1 MNILFLTKEF
11 GIGGLEIVTATL
23 ANKFHSEGHNVV
35 VWSFSKENNDSK
47 ARLLESIKVENGN
60 GVRISS
66 HNVKALRKV
75 LLKYKIDVVINQWG
89 LPFTFT
95 YMLNKSAKGI
105 RPRTIAVYHNDP
117 SKNSRIQG
125 VDIDIAKTNNDIK
138 IFLLKIKRLIY
149 KAVTSASMRYVY
161 KHSDSYILLSR
172 SYIEEFK
179 KFTGFSN
186 TSKLSIITNPITIDT
201 TNFVFDVSKKGKDVI
216 YVGRLD
222 PNQKRVRRVLEAW
235 ALIENRHP
243 NWTLRIIG
251 EGEERKE
258 LERKIE
264 HYPLRSVRL
273 EGVNYPRRFY
283 EKASFLLLTSEYEG
297 FPLVLAECMSFGVVP
312 IVLGSYSAVHD
323 IIEDGKDGYII
334 PYSKQKGFVAKD
346 MADKLEYLM
355 NNKEKRNVMAI
366 AAIEKSKKFSIDKI
380 YNNWMEVLSGN
391 ESIIPHKLHFC
402 WLGGGKMNHILSRC
416 VKTFPRI
423 GDVEIICWNNDSILD
438 VKNAYVRNMIAQK
451 KWAFVSDYIRLKVL
465 YEHGGIYL
473 DTDVQVCKRIPNDF
487 FNADM
492 VLGYAYDDIVST
504 AFIMVKPHHPFI
516 KYLLDK
522 MDEFN
527 DNDVVVNNG
536 FVTNAL
542 LEYYPD
548 FVLDGNYQEFAPKNY
563 IYPRYFFDS
572 ATYKKEG
579 GYTIHH
585 GVGSWSKPKWLIL
598 CWLRPYVKLL
608 RFYVKP
614 FGVWYQERVNKKMV
628 ARSGRFLE
636 IYKKNNKGII

>member
-35 VWSFSKENNDSK
+35 IWSFSKENNDSK
-47 ARLLESIKVENGN
+47 ARLLENIKVKNGN

-89 LPFTFT
+89 LPFTFA

-117 SKNSRIQG
+117 SKNSRTQG

-138 IFLLKIKRLIY
+138 IFLLKIKRHIY

-179 KFTGFSN
+179 KFTGISN

-258 LERKIE
+258 LERMIV

-273 EGVNYPRRFY
+273 EGINYPRRFY

-366 AAIEKSKKFSIDKI
+366 AAIEKSKKFSIEKI

-423 GDVEIICWNNDSILD
+423 GDVEITCWNNDSILD

-473 DTDVQVCKRIPNDF
+473 DTDVQVCKRIPNEF
-487 FNADM
+487 FNANM

-542 LEYYPD
+542 LEYYPN
-548 FVLDGNYQEFAPKNY
+548 FVLDGNYQEFAPKDY

-614 FGVWYQERVNKKMV
+614 FGAWYQERVNKKMV

>member
-35 VWSFSKENNDSK
+35 IWSFSKENNDSK
-47 ARLLESIKVENGN
+47 ARLLENIKVKNGN

-105 RPRTIAVYHNDP
+105 RLRTIAVYHNDP
-117 SKNSRIQG
+117 SKNSRTQG

-138 IFLLKIKRLIY
+138 IFLLKIKRHIY

-179 KFTGFSN
+179 KFTGISN

-258 LERKIE
+258 LERMIV

-366 AAIEKSKKFSIDKI
+366 AAIEKSKKFSIEKI

-423 GDVEIICWNNDSILD
+423 GDVEITCWNNDSILD

-473 DTDVQVCKRIPNDF
+473 DTDVQVCKRIPNEF
-487 FNADM
+487 FNANM

-522 MDEFN
+522 MDVFN
-527 DNDVVVNNG
+527 ENDIVVNNG

-614 FGVWYQERVNKKMV
+614 FGAWYQERVNKKMV